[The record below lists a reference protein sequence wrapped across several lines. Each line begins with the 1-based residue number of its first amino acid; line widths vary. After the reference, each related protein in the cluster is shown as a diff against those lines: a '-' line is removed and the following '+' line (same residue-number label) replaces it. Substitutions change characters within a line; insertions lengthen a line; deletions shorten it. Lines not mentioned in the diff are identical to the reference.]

1 LQTAPQI
8 RVNLFKQIHE
18 IIFHG
23 KGGYDY
29 YTIYNMPLWLR
40 KFTFHEIRKFYQE
53 EKEAVEKQPKSGKTS
68 LVDSSG
74 KVNAPAF
81 RQASKPYEGKSSY
94 K

>member
-1 LQTAPQI
+1 LETAPQI

-29 YTIYNMPLWLR
+29 NTIYNMPIWLR
-40 KFTFHEIRKFYQE
+40 KFTFHEIQKWYTS
-53 EKEAVEKQPKSGKTS
+53 EKEAAENQQNSGKTS

-74 KVNAPAF
+74 KVNTSAF
-81 RQASKPYEGKSSY
+81 RQASKQYEGKSSY

>member
-1 LQTAPQI
+1 LETAPQI

-29 YTIYNMPLWLR
+29 NTVYSMPIWLR
-40 KFTFHEIRKFYQE
+40 KFTFREIQKWYRE
-53 EKEAVEKQPKSGKTS
+53 EKEAIENQQNSGKTS

-74 KVNAPAF
+74 KVNTPAF
-81 RQASKPYEGKSSY
+81 AQASKQYEGKR
-94 K
+94 